1 MSGVYVLFL
10 LAVGCGL
17 LDARGTALRGETIDR
32 RLQTDD
38 NGAGCSTGLSTAI
51 DGDLAASY
59 GIIFTIESASTD
71 SIGPTVA
78 SLGFHVEPSLIMDS
92 SFDFE
97 VYALNS
103 DGYYTDPERTD
114 NPFDELS
121 YDYRGELSEWSMI
134 SSGSVSKQD
143 LQNDELTVS

>member
-1 MSGVYVLFL
+1 
-10 LAVGCGL
+10 
-17 LDARGTALRGETIDR
+17 
-32 RLQTDD
+32 
-38 NGAGCSTGLSTAI
+38 
-51 DGDLAASY
+51 
-59 GIIFTIESASTD
+59 
-71 SIGPTVA
+71 
-78 SLGFHVEPSLIMDS
+78 MDS

-121 YDYRGELSEWSMI
+121 YDYRGELSEWNMI

-143 LQNDELTVS
+143 LQIDELTVS